1 MAGVKEQESFKER
14 QKYVRA
20 FYLTMLNI
28 WREQVTLLGVIDT
41 GMLLSSIRESHFDA
55 PGDFKSA
62 NYEWLFNEYG
72 LWQNYGTGREV
83 YRGNPGDIGR
93 AKVREAR
100 PWMSKKF
107 YSSLMNIKEFM
118 ADNLGREF
126 LGVFSEA
133 LDYDKMRKNS
143 NFYKTHPV

>member
-1 MAGVKEQESFKER
+1 MAGVSEAQSLEER
-14 QKYVRA
+14 RKYVQA

-41 GMLLSSIRESHFDA
+41 GMLLGSVRESHFDA
-55 PGDFKSA
+55 SGDFKSA

-93 AKVREAR
+93 AKVRKAR

-126 LGVFSEA
+126 LGIFSEA
-133 LDYDKMRKNS
+133 LDYDKLRKNS
-143 NFYKTHPV
+143 NFYKTHPI